1 MVSTEVENDTIVDLS
16 TEFKAKNYWTL
27 MKPRLSFLVTF
38 SAAFGYLLALQ
49 GEINWTTFI
58 ALTLGGFMV
67 SGASVI
73 INQVIE
79 KDLDKKM
86 NRTANRPL
94 PSAAVNIQ
102 EATSFGILVGLLG
115 LTLLLLF
122 TNALTA
128 LLSLASIFLY
138 GFIYTPLKRVGPI
151 AVIVGA
157 IPGAL
162 PPMLGWVAATGQ
174 LSFEAFIL
182 FTIQFVWQFP
192 HFWAIAWVMDDD
204 YKKAGF
210 RLLPSKKGRSF
221 NAALQIMLGTLF
233 LVPVGCIP
241 YQIGITGLTSM
252 LVAIIAAFVFLIP
265 TLRLIAH
272 PSRQNALQI
281 MFASFIYLPV
291 IQIAFLLDKI

>member
-1 MVSTEVENDTIVDLS
+1 MVSTEVENKHLVALS
-16 TEFKAKNYWTL
+16 SASKLRHYVAL
-27 MKPRLSFLVTF
+27 LKPRLSFLVTF
-38 SAAFGYLLALQ
+38 SAAFGYLLALN
-49 GEINWTTFI
+49 GDVNWLTLI
-58 ALTLGGFMV
+58 ALSVGGFLI

-86 NRTANRPL
+86 SRTFMRPL
-94 PSAAVNIQ
+94 PSANVSTS
-102 EATSFGILVGLLG
+102 EAIYFGFFVGMLG
-115 LTLLLLF
+115 LTLLMVF
-122 TNALTA
+122 TNFLTAFLALT
-128 LLSLASIFLY
+128 SVFLY

-162 PPMLGWVAATGQ
+162 PPLLGWVAATGQ
-174 LSFEAFIL
+174 LGFEAFVV

-210 RLLPSKKGRSF
+210 RLLPSKAGRSF
-221 NAALQIMLGTLF
+221 NSALQIMLGALF
-233 LVPVGCIP
+233 LVPVGLIP
-241 YQIGITGLTSM
+241 YQLGITGFTSM
-252 LVAIIAAFVFLIP
+252 VVATVAAILFWLP
-265 TLRLIAH
+265 TVKLMYVQDRKT
-272 PSRQNALQI
+272 ALQI

-291 IQIAFLLDKI
+291 IQIAFLLDKL

>member
-1 MVSTEVENDTIVDLS
+1 MVSTEVENNTIVSLP
-16 TEFKAKNYWTL
+16 TEFKAKHYWAL

-38 SAAFGYLLALQ
+38 SAAFGYLLAFE
-49 GEINWTTFI
+49 GAINWVAFI
-58 ALTLGGFMV
+58 ALILGGFMV

-79 KDLDKKM
+79 KDLDKIM
-86 NRTANRPL
+86 NRTSKRPL
-94 PSAAVNIQ
+94 PSEALNPQ
-102 EATSFGILVGLLG
+102 EATFFGVVIGLSG
-115 LTLLLLF
+115 LMLLMVF

-128 LLSLASIFLY
+128 LLSLASIVLY

-174 LSFEAFIL
+174 LSFEAFIV

-221 NAALQIMLGTLF
+221 NTALQIMLGTLF
-233 LVPVGCIP
+233 LIPVSCIP
-241 YQIGITGLTSM
+241 YQLGMTGFVSM
-252 LVAIIAAFVFLIP
+252 VLAIIAALIFSVPAVKLMIAP
-265 TLRLIAH
+265 T
-272 PSRQNALQI
+272 RQNALQI

>member
-1 MVSTEVENDTIVDLS
+1 MVSTEVENNTIVNLP
-16 TEFKAKNYWTL
+16 TEFKAKHYWAL

-38 SAAFGYLLALQ
+38 SAAFGYLLAI
-49 GEINWTTFI
+49 GDEMNWLAFA
-58 ALTLGGFMV
+58 ALTVGGFMV

-79 KDLDKKM
+79 KDLDKIM
-86 NRTANRPL
+86 NRTAKRPL
-94 PSAAVNIQ
+94 PSEAITSQ
-102 EATSFGILVGLLG
+102 EASLFGMLVGLSG
-115 LTLLLLF
+115 LMLLMVF
-122 TNALTA
+122 TNGLTA

-157 IPGAL
+157 VPGAL

-174 LSFEAFIL
+174 LGFEAFIL

-210 RLLPSKKGRSF
+210 RLLPSQKGRSL
-221 NAALQIMLGTLF
+221 NAALQIMLGVLF
-233 LVPVGCIP
+233 LIPVGCIP
-241 YQIGITGLTSM
+241 YQIGMTGFSSM
-252 LVAIIAAFVFLIP
+252 VISIVAALVFLVP
-265 TLRLIAH
+265 ALKLIAS
-272 PSRQNALQI
+272 PTRKNALQI